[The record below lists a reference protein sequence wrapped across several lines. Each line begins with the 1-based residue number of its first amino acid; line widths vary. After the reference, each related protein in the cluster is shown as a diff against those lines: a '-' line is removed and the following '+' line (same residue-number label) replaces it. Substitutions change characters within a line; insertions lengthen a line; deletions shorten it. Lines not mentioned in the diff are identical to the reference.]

1 MTHYHQPPPPPI
13 NPSRRTAAFPTL
25 KKPVPNWHRLVRPPL
40 PDSSPRKSSLEKS
53 LDEDLAELRIVMDF
67 FIDNKMNKGEE
78 LLRGRHKPESMY
90 YTFGKALVDA
100 LKAIL
105 SFHPDDIEKAM
116 KSFDLT
122 LKVTNK
128 QRKSAN
134 QSVVTGSVK
143 AFGSWVVGTVG
154 GGSFRGMTRIEKHAV
169 RFPCVEVKGSCFR
182 WKRAKQ
188 LKNFSSC

>member
-1 MTHYHQPPPPPI
+1 
-13 NPSRRTAAFPTL
+13 
-25 KKPVPNWHRLVRPPL
+25 
-40 PDSSPRKSSLEKS
+40 
-53 LDEDLAELRIVMDF
+53 MDF

>member
-1 MTHYHQPPPPPI
+1 MSQRAPPVI

-25 KKPVPNWHRLVRPPL
+25 KTPVPNWHRLVRPPL
-40 PDSSPRKSSLEKS
+40 PDSSPRKSSLEKA

-67 FIDNKMNKGEE
+67 FINNQMNKGEE

-105 SFHPDDIEKAM
+105 SFQPDDIEKAM

-134 QSVVTGSVK
+134 ESVVTGSVK

-169 RFPCVEVKGSCFR
+169 S
-182 WKRAKQ
+182 
-188 LKNFSSC
+188 NFGRKPAAFKLGMFTDSFHFYLFLVI